1 MNITQRSVRLR
12 HDLWLIS
19 LIYANLL
26 RFDMPRSFGQI
37 GAKVTGV
44 VTDRAIVAVL
54 SASLIA
60 PFFVPRINS
69 VLDSVPFLRDH
80 KSLSSIVAGIV
91 VFGVAKTPRIPNIVS
106 AVIVG
111 IAGVF
116 ILAGILPL
124 YTQITNRSA
133 S

>member
-1 MNITQRSVRLR
+1 MTWNGGKVSAKITG
-12 HDLWLIS
+12 I
-19 LIYANLL
+19 
-26 RFDMPRSFGQI
+26 
-37 GAKVTGV
+37 

-91 VFGVAKTPRIPNIVS
+91 VFGVAKTPRIPNIIS

-124 YTQITNRSA
+124 YSQVTSRSA

>member
-1 MNITQRSVRLR
+1 MQTTSDFLMGF
-12 HDLWLIS
+12 S
-19 LIYANLL
+19 AK
-26 RFDMPRSFGQI
+26 GI
-37 GAKVTGV
+37 GAKVTGI

-80 KSLSSIVAGIV
+80 KSLASIVAGVV
-91 VFGVAKTPRIPNIVS
+91 VFGVAKTPKIPNLIS

>member
-1 MNITQRSVRLR
+1 
-12 HDLWLIS
+12 
-19 LIYANLL
+19 
-26 RFDMPRSFGQI
+26 MPRSFGQI
-37 GAKVTGV
+37 GAKVTGI

-111 IAGVF
+111 IAGAFV
-116 ILAGILPL
+116 LTAVLPL
-124 YTQITNRSA
+124 YTQVTNRGVGQ
-133 S
+133 

>member
-1 MNITQRSVRLR
+1 MGKN
-12 HDLWLIS
+12 
-19 LIYANLL
+19 Y
-26 RFDMPRSFGQI
+26 FGDVS
-37 GAKVTGV
+37 AKVTGI
-44 VTDRAIVAVL
+44 VTDRAIIAVL

-80 KSLSSIVAGIV
+80 KSLASIVAGIV

>member
-1 MNITQRSVRLR
+1 MGTSV
-12 HDLWLIS
+12 
-19 LIYANLL
+19 A
-26 RFDMPRSFGQI
+26 GI
-37 GAKVTGV
+37 GKKVTGI
-44 VTDRAIVAVL
+44 VTDRAIVAGL

-80 KSLSSIVAGIV
+80 KSLASIVAGVV
-91 VFGVAKTPRIPNIVS
+91 VFGVAKTPKIPNLIS

>member
-1 MNITQRSVRLR
+1 MGTSGPSV
-12 HDLWLIS
+12 
-19 LIYANLL
+19 AK
-26 RFDMPRSFGQI
+26 
-37 GAKVTGV
+37 KVTGI

>member
-1 MNITQRSVRLR
+1 MQPSSDLTYGFFSKR
-12 HDLWLIS
+12 HWS
-19 LIYANLL
+19 KSNWNSY
-26 RFDMPRSFGQI
+26 RPSYRGS
-37 GAKVTGV
+37 
-44 VTDRAIVAVL
+44 L

>member
-1 MNITQRSVRLR
+1 MVQVVTKLATNI
-12 HDLWLIS
+12 
-19 LIYANLL
+19 
-26 RFDMPRSFGQI
+26 
-37 GAKVTGV
+37 KGV
-44 VTDRAIVAVL
+44 VFDEAIIACM
-54 SASLIA
+54 SMSLIA

-91 VFGVAKTPRIPNIVS
+91 VFGVAKTPRIPNIIS

>member
-1 MNITQRSVRLR
+1 MNITQRSVRLG

-37 GAKVTGV
+37 GAKVTGI

-91 VFGVAKTPRIPNIVS
+91 VFGVAKTPRIPNIIS

>member
-1 MNITQRSVRLR
+1 MVSIKTVGTKMQGAFLNESV
-12 HDLWLIS
+12 I
-19 LIYANLL
+19 
-26 RFDMPRSFGQI
+26 
-37 GAKVTGV
+37 
-44 VTDRAIVAVL
+44 AVM

-91 VFGVAKTPRIPNIVS
+91 VFGVAKTPRIPSLGS

>member
-80 KSLSSIVAGIV
+80 KSLASIVAGVV
-91 VFGVAKTPRIPNIVS
+91 VFGVAKTPRIANIIS

>member
-1 MNITQRSVRLR
+1 MVQVVTKLATNI
-12 HDLWLIS
+12 
-19 LIYANLL
+19 
-26 RFDMPRSFGQI
+26 
-37 GAKVTGV
+37 KGV
-44 VTDRAIVAVL
+44 VFDEAIIACM
-54 SASLIA
+54 SMSLIA

-91 VFGVAKTPRIPNIVS
+91 VFGVAKTPRIPSLVS